1 MPATFTPDSIPNA
14 LSRDEAYQVIQ
25 DRYIQENR
33 SHPHEDSAVSFDPDT
48 LRLDVWYYDT
58 NRKSYGWKHDLSIEG
73 ENDIINLINRIH
85 WSNPNFNLMGF
96 DYKDKIEQR
105 KKQLETEIRLQV
117 NQEAPDMIKRLLQES
132 RRYLMAFLKKVPI
145 YAPDSPF
152 LNSLYEQVYTLKGGL
167 TPRQIECLIANAIQP
182 RYIKK
187 ILQSMIQRYTLY
199 RVLDV
204 LRGEID
210 RLDIVDSSPWNDLN
224 L

>member
-14 LSRDEAYQVIQ
+14 LPRDIAYQTIQ

-33 SHPHEDSAVSFDPDT
+33 SHPHEDTAVSFDPEA

-58 NRKSYGWKHDLSIEG
+58 SRKSYGWKHDLSIEG
-73 ENDIINLINRIH
+73 ENNIIDLINRIH
-85 WSNPNFNLMGF
+85 WSNPSFDLPGFNYT
-96 DYKDKIEQR
+96 DRIDQR
-105 KKQLETEIRLQV
+105 KKQLETEVRQQV
-117 NQEAPDMIKRLLQES
+117 NQEAPEMIKCLLQES
-132 RRYLMAFLKKVPI
+132 RRYLMAFLKKVPV
-145 YAPDSPF
+145 YAPDSSF

-187 ILQSMIQRYTLY
+187 ILKSMIDRYTVF

-204 LRGEID
+204 LRGEMN
-210 RLDIVDSSPWNDLN
+210 RLDVVDSLPWNELN